1 MEKLSRVKK
10 YEDLRNQ
17 IDSSS
22 ENNENRIEP
31 LIFKKMEIDES
42 PKREKEI
49 KINESDT
56 FVNEY
61 MDDLIKDVKKYN
73 LEKGLIQSDIT
84 ELDILNQLKNPTRL
98 KREDYVQV
106 IEDDPKLDENTIA
119 QSKQEIAMQIQQLL
133 NEENEGMNVS
143 KVEPQ
148 GQPISEE
155 VVNETET
162 GESVD
167 PEEIQRL
174 NEQTTQIK
182 IKMEKQEENIADLSQ
197 DIDKTNRLLNF
208 ILIILVI
215 SLFVVIGITVFTV
228 LKSSGKI

>member
-162 GESVD
+162 GESVN